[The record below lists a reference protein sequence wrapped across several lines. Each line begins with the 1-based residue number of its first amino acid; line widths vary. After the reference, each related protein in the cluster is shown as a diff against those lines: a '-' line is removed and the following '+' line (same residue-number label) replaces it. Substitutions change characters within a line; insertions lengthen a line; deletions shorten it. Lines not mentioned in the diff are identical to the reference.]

1 MHRRLS
7 VLRGVAR
14 GLLAV
19 AATALLSSCIN
30 LDADLTIGGDALAS
44 GTYEVEV
51 AKQIAALL
59 GVSEP
64 EDLKDRLLEGEG
76 GILPKGNSVEVSE
89 RGEFFVMTVKFDDVP
104 LTEEG
109 MTAEVLDDGRVR
121 FEFANEATDD
131 EEIAGFDFTGTID
144 MRVSMPG
151 AIVETEGFD
160 VVDDDTVEYSG
171 PVTEAVTLSV
181 VGESGGG
188 SGGGFPVVPVIVALA
203 VIALVV
209 VVVVRRR
216 GKSGDASTSMPEP
229 PAVAPE

>member
-1 MHRRLS
+1 M
-7 VLRGVAR
+7 LRHSIR

-19 AATALLSSCIN
+19 AAATLLSACIN
-30 LDADLTIGGDALAS
+30 LDADLTIDGDALAS

-51 AKQIAALL
+51 AKQVAALL

-76 GILPKGNSVEVSE
+76 GILPKGNSVDVSE
-89 RGEFFVMTVKFDDVP
+89 RGEFYVMTVTFTDVP
-104 LTEEG
+104 LTEDG

-121 FEFANEATDD
+121 FEFVNEAADD

-151 AIVETEGFD
+151 TIVESTGFD

-181 VGESGGG
+181 VSESGGG
-188 SGGGFPVVPVIVALA
+188 AGDGFPVLP
-203 VIALVV
+203 VV
-209 VVVVRRR
+209 VPLAIFVFAAIFVARRR

-229 PAVAPE
+229 PTVAPE

>member
-1 MHRRLS
+1 M
-7 VLRGVAR
+7 LRHSIR
-14 GLLAV
+14 GLLAIA
-19 AATALLSSCIN
+19 AATLLSACIN
-30 LDADLTIGGDALAS
+30 LDADLTIDGDALAS
-44 GTYEVEV
+44 GTYQVEV
-51 AKQIAALL
+51 AKQVAALL

-76 GILPKGNSVEVSE
+76 GILPKGNSVDVSE
-89 RGEFFVMTVKFDDVP
+89 RGEFYVMTVTFTDVP

-121 FEFANEATDD
+121 FEFVNEAADD

-151 AIVETEGFD
+151 AIVESAGFD

-181 VGESGGG
+181 VSESGGG
-188 SGGGFPVVPVIVALA
+188 AGGGFPVVPIIVALA
-203 VIALVV
+203 VIVLVV
-209 VVVVRRR
+209 VVVARRR

-229 PAVAPE
+229 PTVAPE

>member
-1 MHRRLS
+1 MT
-7 VLRGVAR
+7 VLRHSIR
-14 GLLAV
+14 GLFAIAAV
-19 AATALLSSCIN
+19 TLLSACIN
-30 LDADLTIGGDALAS
+30 LDADLTIDGDALAS

-51 AKQIAALL
+51 AKQVAALL

-76 GILPKGNSVEVSE
+76 GILPKGNSVEVTE
-89 RGEFFVMTVKFDDVP
+89 RGEFFVMTVTFTDVP

-109 MTAEVLDDGRVR
+109 MTAEVLDGGRVR
-121 FEFANEATDD
+121 FEFVNEATDD

-151 AIVETEGFD
+151 TIVESAGFD

-181 VGESGGG
+181 VSESGGG
-188 SGGGFPVVPVIVALA
+188 AGDGFPVLP
-203 VIALVV
+203 VV
-209 VVVVRRR
+209 VPLAIIVFAAIFVARRR

-229 PAVAPE
+229 PTVAPE